1 MNLPLN
7 EIAGP
12 EVSPLLR
19 KAIERTM
26 WDAMNFN
33 LYNELPK
40 HLREYIDDSEY
51 PQQQTMRYALLR
63 NLNKVYRKGNF
74 SEAQWDTAQEL
85 EAGMSTEFGK
95 LVKVSNYETLN
106 RVVVTTNIMQFELW
120 HTRTVVVYN

>member
-40 HLREYIDDSEY
+40 HLREIIDDSEY
-51 PQQQTMRYALLR
+51 PQQETMRYALLR
-63 NLNKVYRKGNF
+63 NLYKVYGKGNF
-74 SEAQWDTAQEL
+74 SEAQWDTARAQFYRME
-85 EAGMSTEFGK
+85 EA
-95 LVKVSNYETLN
+95 LN
-106 RVVVTTNIMQFELW
+106 INSRRACERFAYCDERNK
-120 HTRTVVVYN
+120 Y

>member
-1 MNLPLN
+1 MTLPLN

-74 SEAQWDTAQEL
+74 SEAQWDTAQEQFFNME
-85 EAGMSTEFGK
+85 EA
-95 LVKVSNYETLN
+95 LN
-106 RVVVTTNIMQFELW
+106 INSRRACERFAYVDERNK
-120 HTRTVVVYN
+120 Y